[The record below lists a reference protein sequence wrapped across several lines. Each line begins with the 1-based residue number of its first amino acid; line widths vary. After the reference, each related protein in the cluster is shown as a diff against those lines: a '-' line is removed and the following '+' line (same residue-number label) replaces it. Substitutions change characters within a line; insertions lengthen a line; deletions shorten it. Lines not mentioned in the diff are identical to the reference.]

1 MKKGVTMREIGAALG
16 VSTVTISKALSGKD
30 GVSDAV
36 REKIIKTAQ
45 QMGYHYVPPAGAAE
59 ETGRQDAI
67 VGILTPDRFFS
78 SASFYASLYKEL
90 LRQMVEVGMLG
101 VLEIVTDEQE
111 TALSAPMI
119 VAGRRVCALIL
130 MGQFEQSYVE
140 MIMEAGLPTVL
151 LDFYCDGPDADAI
164 VSDSLSGCYQL
175 TRRLIEQG
183 HRDIGFVGSVQCT
196 TSIMER
202 YSGYMRAMIFE
213 GLPMRR
219 EWVIEDRGADMKY
232 LPQFELPEALP
243 TAFVCENDEIA
254 MRLIAQLEKRGV
266 RVPQDVSVTGF
277 DNFIYATLSSP
288 ALTTYSVDQGRMA
301 QVAIRRLQ
309 NRIKDGSEG
318 PLRTIVGG
326 WIVERD
332 STRGLRG
339 EEH

>member
-16 VSTVTISKALSGKD
+16 LSTVTISKALGGKE

-59 ETGRQDAI
+59 GSGRQDEI

-78 SASFYASLYKEL
+78 SVSFYASLYKEL

-101 VLEIVTDEQE
+101 VLEIVTGEQE
-111 TALSAPMI
+111 TQLSTPVI
-119 VAGRRVCALIL
+119 VAGRRVSALIL

-175 TRRLIEQG
+175 TRRLIEKG

-202 YSGYMRAMIFE
+202 YSGYTRAMIFE

-219 EWVIEDRGADMKY
+219 EWLIEDRGADQKY
-232 LPQFELPEALP
+232 LPQFSLPEQLP

-277 DNFIYATLSSP
+277 DNFMYATLCSP

-301 QVAIRRLQ
+301 QVTVRRLQ
-309 NRIKDGSEG
+309 SRIKDGLEG
-318 PLRTIVGG
+318 PLRMIVGG
-326 WIVERD
+326 WVVERD
-332 STRGLRG
+332 STRDLRG
-339 EEH
+339 EEQ

>member
-1 MKKGVTMREIGAALG
+1 MKKSVTMREIGAALG

-36 REKIIKTAQ
+36 REKIIRTAQ

-59 ETGRQDAI
+59 DQSKLNTI

-90 LRQMVEVGMLG
+90 LKQMVETGMLG
-101 VLEIVTDEQE
+101 VLEIVTTAQE
-111 TALSAPMI
+111 DALAAPMI
-119 VAGRRVCALIL
+119 VTDHRVSALIL
-130 MGQFEQSYVE
+130 MGQFDQSYVE

-151 LDFYCDGPDADAI
+151 LDFYCDGPDVDAI

-175 TRRLIEQG
+175 TRHLIDRG

-213 GLPMRR
+213 GLPLRP
-219 EWVIEDRGADMKY
+219 EWLIADRGADLKY
-232 LPQFELPEALP
+232 LPAFDLPQTLP

-254 MRLIAQLEKRGV
+254 MQLIAQLERRGV
-266 RVPQDVSVTGF
+266 RVPEDVSVTGF
-277 DNFIYATLSSP
+277 DNFIFATLSATP
-288 ALTTYSVDQGRMA
+288 LTTYSVDQVRMA
-301 QVAIRRLQ
+301 QVAVHRLLR
-309 NRIKDGSEG
+309 RIKEGPEG

-326 WIVERD
+326 WIVERA
-332 STRGLRG
+332 STRDLRG
-339 EEH
+339 DGN

>member
-59 ETGRQDAI
+59 EAGRQDAI

-111 TALSAPMI
+111 AGLSAPMI
-119 VAGRRVCALIL
+119 VAGARVSALIL
-130 MGQFEQSYVE
+130 MGQFEPGYVE

-219 EWVIEDRGADMKY
+219 EWLIEDRGADMKY
-232 LPQFELPEALP
+232 LPQFELPERLP

-309 NRIKDGSEG
+309 SRIKDGSEG

-332 STRGLRG
+332 STRDLRG

>member
-36 REKIIKTAQ
+36 REKIIKTAE

-59 ETGRQDAI
+59 EAGRQDEI

-111 TALSAPMI
+111 AGLSAPVI
-119 VAGRRVCALIL
+119 VAGWRVSALIL

-175 TRRLIEQG
+175 TRRLIERG
-183 HRDIGFVGSVQCT
+183 HREIGFVGSVQCT

-219 EWVIEDRGADMKY
+219 CGGFKTASRTARRGRCAPSSGAGSWSANPRGHCTKRKTEQIM
-232 LPQFELPEALP
+232 PEAVRTLVL
-243 TAFVCENDEIA
+243 TAFLYN
-254 MRLIAQLEKRGV
+254 
-266 RVPQDVSVTGF
+266 
-277 DNFIYATLSSP
+277 
-288 ALTTYSVDQGRMA
+288 
-301 QVAIRRLQ
+301 
-309 NRIKDGSEG
+309 
-318 PLRTIVGG
+318 
-326 WIVERD
+326 
-332 STRGLRG
+332 
-339 EEH
+339 